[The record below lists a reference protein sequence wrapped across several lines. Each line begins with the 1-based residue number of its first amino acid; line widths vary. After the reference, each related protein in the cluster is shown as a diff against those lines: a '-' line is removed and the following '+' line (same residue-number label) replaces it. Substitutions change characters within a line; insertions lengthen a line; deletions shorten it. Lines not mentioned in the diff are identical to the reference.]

1 MSLGLLLPMALAALA
16 ALALPLL
23 VHLVRRTEDRP
34 VLFAALRWLRPA
46 DQPRQRR
53 RFDEW
58 LLLALRLLLLALLA
72 LWLAQ
77 PVLHGHRDLRPWLLV
92 VPGADAARA
101 PVLPDAERRWLAP
114 GLPPLDDPMPRDEAS
129 LASLLRDADASI
141 PPDAPITVLV
151 PERIVR
157 TDAQRPRLTR
167 TVEWIVT
174 PGRQSAIAATPAPW
188 RIAVRHDGAHAAAL
202 PYLRA
207 VAAAWEA
214 EAKQA
219 RHAPPALD
227 IAETTAPVPAQASH
241 AIWLSTAPVPESLIA
256 WTRDGGQLLLAHD
269 TPPPDPGAAAWMD
282 AWHADD
288 ATPLAQASPLGRGR
302 LLRLLAPLQPA
313 SLPLLLD
320 GDFPRQFAQLLSP
333 MEPQPTHALAAD
345 WMPLAGAAAATA
357 APLPLQPWLA
367 LVLALVFAME
377 RIVAMRAGRQ
387 VRA

>member
-77 PVLHGHRDLRPWLLV
+77 PVLHGHRDARPWLLV
-92 VPGADAARA
+92 VPGADASRA
-101 PVLPDAERRWLAP
+101 PELPDAERRWLAP
-114 GLPPLDDPMPRDEAS
+114 GLPSLDVPMPRDEAS
-129 LASLLRDADASI
+129 LASLLRDADAAI

-157 TDAQRPRLTR
+157 TDAQRPRLSR
-167 TVEWIVT
+167 AVDWIVT
-174 PGRQSAIAATPAPW
+174 PGRQTAIAAAPAPW
-188 RIAVRHDGAHAAAL
+188 RIAVRHDATHAGAL
-202 PYLRA
+202 PFLRA
-207 VAAAWEA
+207 AAAAWER

-241 AIWLSTAPVPESLIA
+241 AIWLSATPVPEPLLA
-256 WTRDGGQLLLAHD
+256 WTRGGGQLLLAQD
-269 TPPPDPGAAAWMD
+269 ATLPEPDAAPATAWR
-282 AWHADD
+282 ADD
-288 ATPLAQASPLGRGR
+288 GTPLAQASPFGRGR

-313 SLPLLLD
+313 SMPVLLD
-320 GDFPRQFAQLLSP
+320 AGFPRQFADLLAP
-333 MEPQPTHALAAD
+333 APPRPTHALAAD
-345 WMPLAGAAAATA
+345 WAPLTGAAAATT

-367 LVLALVFAME
+367 VLLALVFAVE
-377 RIVAMRAGRQ
+377 RVVAMRAGRQ